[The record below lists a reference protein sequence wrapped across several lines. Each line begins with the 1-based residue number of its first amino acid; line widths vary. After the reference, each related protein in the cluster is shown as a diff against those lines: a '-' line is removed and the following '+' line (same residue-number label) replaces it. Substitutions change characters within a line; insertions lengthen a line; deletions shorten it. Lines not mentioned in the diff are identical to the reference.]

1 MTAEPAPRRGW
12 EAFARP
18 AQINQR
24 RYEAVRAY
32 VLEGAPLAAA
42 AARFGYSPSALASL
56 VRDFRAGKLE
66 LFAEPRRPGR
76 KSAPKK
82 DAARGRVIELR
93 RQGLSGYEISTR
105 LAAEGRPL
113 NRTGVGQILAEE
125 GFGRLLR
132 HPEPEASISPATAG
146 RDTSLPR
153 AKVIDFAAFPAA
165 ATTRLAGLLLAVPDL
180 VALDLPA
187 LARRA
192 GYPGTRVVPAV
203 CWLLSLLALKLTA
216 TRRVSHV
223 DDLLDDPA
231 SALFAGLA
239 ILPKKS
245 ALTEYS
251 YRLSHDHQRNFLAA
265 LDAKLIA
272 AGLAGSD
279 QGIFDL
285 DFHAV
290 MHWGTD
296 PALEKHYVP
305 TRSQR
310 ARSVLTFFAQDS
322 GTHNLVYANADIS
335 KATQHREVIAF
346 CDHWKAVSGKDP
358 AMLIMDQK
366 VTNQAVLGELDA
378 RGVKFLTL
386 RMRSPALVR
395 HINALKSA
403 SFKTI
408 TLDRPGPHNKPKV
421 HEDKAVKLTSY
432 PGTVRQLVVTGL
444 GRDAATVIITNEH
457 HLGLKKLISQYARR
471 MTIEQ
476 RLAEIIRSFCADAL
490 SSTVNL
496 NVDLDI
502 MLCVLAQA
510 LLAAFRTRLGAG
522 YATATPDT
530 LQRRFLDSSGTITT
544 TGDQVTVRI
553 DRRAYSPVLRQAD
566 LPTDTIVPWWGNRR
580 LHFEFA

>member
-1 MTAEPAPRRGW
+1 
-12 EAFARP
+12 
-18 AQINQR
+18 
-24 RYEAVRAY
+24 
-32 VLEGAPLAAA
+32 VLEGAPLAEA

-66 LFAEPRRPGR
+66 LFAEPGRPGR

-82 DAARGRVIELR
+82 DAARGRAVELR
-93 RQGLSGYEISTR
+93 RQGLSVHEISAR

-146 RDTSLPR
+146 RDTNLPPAR
-153 AKVIDFAAFPAA
+153 VIDFTSFPAA

-187 LARRA
+187 LARAA
-192 GYPGTRVVPAV
+192 GYPGTRIIPAV
-203 CWLLSLLALKLTA
+203 SWLLSLLALKLTA

-245 ALTEYS
+245 ALTDYS
-251 YRLSHDHQRNFLAA
+251 YRLSHDHQRAFLAA
-265 LDAKLIA
+265 LDAKMIA
-272 AGLAGSD
+272 AGLAGGD

-290 MHWGTD
+290 MHWGHD
-296 PALEKHYVP
+296 PVLEKHYVP

-322 GTHNLVYANADIS
+322 GTHNLVYANASIS

-346 CDHWKAVSGKDP
+346 CDHWKAVSGHDP
-358 AMLIMDQK
+358 KMLVMDQK
-366 VTNQAVLGELDA
+366 VTNQAVLGELDG

-395 HINALKSA
+395 HINSLTPKDY
-403 SFKTI
+403 KTVS
-408 TLDRPGPHNKPKV
+408 LDRPGPHNKPKV

-432 PGTVRQLVVTGL
+432 PSTARQLIITGL

-457 HLGLKKLISQYARR
+457 QATIRNLISQYARR

-502 MLCVLAQA
+502 MLAVLAQA

-522 YATATPDT
+522 YHAATPDT
-530 LQRRFLDSSGTITT
+530 IQRRFLDSAGTITLT
-544 TGDQVTVRI
+544 SDQVTVRI
-553 DRRAYSPVLRQAD
+553 DRRAYSPVMRQAS
-566 LPTDTIVPWWGNRR
+566 LPPDTTVPWWHGRR
-580 LHFEFA
+580 LHFEFS